1 MSTAWEGIEIQAMQY
16 INNDLSLDWDR
27 KNRLAVF
34 YNRMAGYMQ
43 WAISYFDRPPEMLA
57 KLNELTEPEFEDVE
71 YSSESGQ
78 TAGENG
84 VTIATEYTG
93 FDVCSTGFM
102 GTDPYGNPTYTPVM
116 SIYNGDTGE
125 VILNTDIK
133 AGQVLSIN
141 LYKSG
146 EFEADLSRTEQSIL
160 AFAIYAAWEHRF
172 DNNALERTAK
182 IRDASFTTISEAS
195 HMQANT
201 ARQKHVMEELYAML
215 RQYEIN
221 KAYLEVVKK

>member
-27 KNRLAVF
+27 HNRLAVF
-34 YNRMAGYMQ
+34 YNRMADYMQ
-43 WAISYFDRPPEMLA
+43 WAITYFNRPPEMLA
-57 KLNELTEPEFEDVE
+57 KLAELTPPRFEDME
-71 YSSESGQ
+71 YSPETDL

-84 VTIATEYTG
+84 VTIETGYTG
-93 FDVCSTGFM
+93 FDVCSTGFT

-116 SIYNGDTGE
+116 SIYDPASGS

-133 AGQVLSIN
+133 AEQVLSIN

-146 EFEADLSRTEQSIL
+146 EFAAELSRTEQSIL

-182 IRDASFTTISEAS
+182 IRDAAFSTISEAS

-201 ARQKHVMEELYAML
+201 ARQKQVMEELYGML
-215 RQYEIN
+215 RQYEMN
-221 KAYLEVVKK
+221 LAYLEVVRK

>member
-43 WAISYFDRPPEMLA
+43 WAISYFDRPPEMPA
-57 KLNELTEPEFEDVE
+57 KLSNATEPEFEDME
-71 YSSESGQ
+71 YSPETDMSAEGD
-78 TAGENG
+78 G
-84 VTIATEYTG
+84 VSIETGYTG
-93 FDVCSTGFM
+93 FDVCSTGFA

-116 SIYNGDTGE
+116 SVYDSESGT

-133 AGQVLSIN
+133 AEQVLSIN

-146 EFEADLSRTEQSIL
+146 EFEAELSRTEQSIL

-182 IRDASFTTISEAS
+182 IRDAAFTTISEAS

-201 ARQKHVMEELYAML
+201 ARQKQVMEELYAML
-215 RQYEIN
+215 RQYEMN
-221 KAYLEVVKK
+221 RAYLEVVKK